1 MNSKVLLSS
10 VGLGLIGAAVLISF
24 INDGFGNKV
33 FVAHKTGA
41 VTDRSMGSAP
51 AMSPLM
57 GADAASTLVGAP
69 TVPLRMGGGGIMP
82 VAGNTASPSFRAA
95 AALPAAQRV
104 ELSPQAAFRPHQ
116 QAPQAVVRPDQQAPR
131 AAVRANPWA
140 AAAPQPIELFPQAP
154 QAQLAPQAIIR
165 PDQQATWD
173 TVRANPRTAPQ
184 TVTPGNF
191 IPKKIALSEAH
202 WQGMDTM
209 RLTSELR
216 RKLKF
221 PRGLQGIMIYE
232 VTLNSA
238 NSGFLAGD
246 VIVKVNNDRVT
257 TLEEFQQSSPKVR
270 NLNRVPMTVLRKG
283 DKTQDGRFAI
293 TQMILFLRAEPDL
306 GIAQVEAAPMIAP
319 GDVRPHP
326 YRGACTNCHTIGI
339 GFELTPDPDMIIL
352 PPPTITKAT
361 ADMGVSP
368 HLDRGPCVACHTIMF

>member
-1 MNSKVLLSS
+1 
-10 VGLGLIGAAVLISF
+10 
-24 INDGFGNKV
+24 
-33 FVAHKTGA
+33 
-41 VTDRSMGSAP
+41 
-51 AMSPLM
+51 
-57 GADAASTLVGAP
+57 
-69 TVPLRMGGGGIMP
+69 MP

-221 PRGLQGIMIYE
+221 PRGLQGIMIDE

-238 NSGFLAGD
+238 NSVFLAGD

-257 TLEEFQQSSPKVR
+257 TLEEFQQSSRKVR

-368 HLDRGPCVACHTIMF
+368 HLDRGPCVACHTIML